1 LPRPFAAPS
10 FADETP
16 PDRDGLRRVTG
27 NWRPGRRAFLAA
39 AGCAS
44 LLIPVGARGQASG
57 SRRLKLK
64 NVNTGET
71 FAGPYRDV
79 AGPIPDAIADLAILL
94 RDHHVNKI
102 GPVSIATLDF
112 LADVLDAVGQTSASI
127 LSAYRTPETNAR
139 LIAFGAAENSQ
150 HLLGRALDISLDS
163 HLAEAEIAARQM
175 DRGGVGWYPR
185 SRFVHLDSGP
195 PRSWEMDGAG
205 FGGLLAGG
213 SPGRPLTVRQRIA
226 LQRQLA
232 RRALLA
238 RQ

>member
-1 LPRPFAAPS
+1 M
-10 FADETP
+10 
-16 PDRDGLRRVTG
+16 TG
-27 NWRPGRRAFLAA
+27 DWRPGRRAFLIA
-39 AGCAS
+39 AGAS
-44 LLIPVGARGQASG
+44 LAMPLPARAEVVSN
-57 SRRLKLK
+57 RRLKLK

-71 FAGPYRDV
+71 FDGPYRDA

-102 GPVSIATLDF
+102 GPVSVATLDF
-112 LADVLDAVGQTSASI
+112 LADVLDAVGQTSAAI
-127 LSAYRTPETNAR
+127 LSAYRTPETNAK

-150 HLLGRALDISLDS
+150 HLLGRALDISLDN

-195 PRSWEMDGAG
+195 PRSWEMDGTG
-205 FGGLLAGG
+205 FGGLLASGA
-213 SPGRPLTVRQRIA
+213 PGRPLTVRQRIA

-232 RRALLA
+232 RRAYLT

>member
-1 LPRPFAAPS
+1 LPRPFEAPS
-10 FADETP
+10 LADETP
-16 PDRDGLRRVTG
+16 PDRDGSPGVTG
-27 NWRPGRRAFLAA
+27 DWRPGRRAFLVA
-39 AGCAS
+39 AGAS
-44 LLIPVGARGQASG
+44 LLIPVGARAQALA

-71 FAGPYRDV
+71 FDGPYRDA
-79 AGPIPDAIADLAILL
+79 AGPIADAIADLAILL

-112 LADVLDAVGQTSASI
+112 LADVLDAVGQASASI
-127 LSAYRTPETNAR
+127 LSAYRTPETNAK

-205 FGGLLAGG
+205 FGGLLIAGA
-213 SPGRPLTVRQRIA
+213 PGRPLTVRQRIA
-226 LQRQLA
+226 LQHQLA
-232 RRALLA
+232 RRAFLT